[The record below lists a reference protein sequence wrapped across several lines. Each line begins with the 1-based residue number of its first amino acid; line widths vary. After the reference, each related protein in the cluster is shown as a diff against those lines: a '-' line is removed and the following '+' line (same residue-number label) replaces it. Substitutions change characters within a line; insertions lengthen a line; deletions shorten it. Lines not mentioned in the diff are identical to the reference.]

1 MQLNEAM
8 ITEISQIFGSL
19 GDESRLRILQV
30 LLTAGAALPQGQVAE
45 AAGLSQPNASKHLVH
60 LVRVGLVCRE
70 RQGNL
75 MLFRLSS
82 PLVSEVC
89 DLVCEH
95 VRRRIEHAYT
105 SCN

>member
-1 MQLNEAM
+1 MNLSEAM

-30 LLTAGAALPQGQVAE
+30 LLAAGVPLPQGQVAE

-60 LVRVGLVCRE
+60 LARVGLVTRE
-70 RQGNL
+70 RHGNL
-75 MLFRLSS
+75 MLFTLSS
-82 PLVSEVC
+82 PLVAEVC

-95 VRRRIEHAYT
+95 VKKRIQHAYT
-105 SCN
+105 SCK